1 MDTPNAEA
9 MFADVALDA
18 PSLCRLLARLDVTAL
33 PEVGSV
39 FPSNGPQV
47 LPLFRG
53 ANAEL
58 LLIRWARGQATAVG
72 TLGDAS
78 MAVRPV
84 VGELELLSFSDRDAG
99 VPQLVSVEQVGVGQ
113 LAGVPGGAV
122 HAIRARTDAVTLHL
136 CAPPVIW
143 RDTFVSA
150 GL

>member
-1 MDTPNAEA
+1 MDTPNLESMRDDA
-9 MFADVALDA
+9 ALDA
-18 PSLCRLLARLDVTAL
+18 PSLCRLLAHLDVSAL
-33 PEVGSV
+33 PEVGAV

-58 LLIRWARGQATAVG
+58 LLVHWAPGQATAVG

-84 VGELELLSFSDRDAG
+84 SGELELLSFSGRDAEA
-99 VPQLVSVEQVGVGQ
+99 PQLVSVEQVGVGQ

-122 HAIRARTDAVTLHL
+122 HALRARTAAITLHL

-143 RDTFVSA
+143 RDTFGAATV
-150 GL
+150 